1 MALKQIFKGRKVST
15 VRPTDFSQTLLGAG
29 DWNYN
34 LMEQIEAELALKAP
48 AADPI
53 FTGTVK
59 LVNLITSGAGTV
71 TFDPATAFECKS
83 TVIKMAGLPLADP
96 GNSGQLWN
104 NGGVVTV
111 SP

>member
-15 VRPTDFSQTLLGAG
+15 VRPTDFSQTLLGVG

-34 LMEQIEAELALKAP
+34 LMAQIEAELKLKAP

-59 LVNLITSGAGTV
+59 MVNLITSGAGTV
-71 TFDPATAFECKS
+71 TFDPATVFECGS
-83 TVIKMAGLPLADP
+83 TVIKMAGLPVVNP
-96 GNSGQLWN
+96 GVPGQLWN
-104 NGGVVTV
+104 NGGVLTV
-111 SP
+111 V

>member
-34 LMEQIEAELALKAP
+34 LMEQIEAELALLAPKASP
-48 AADPI
+48 T

-59 LVNLITSGAGTV
+59 LVNITTSGAGTID
-71 TFDPATAFECKS
+71 FDPATVFECKS
-83 TVIKMAGLPLADP
+83 NVITMSGLPLVDP
-96 GNSGQLWN
+96 LNPGQLWN
-104 NGGVVTV
+104 NGGVVSV